1 MIGTGILWYER
12 GKGKPGAGEVRKSP
26 RFVISPVLQHL
37 NCNSMQK
44 DSHQLTRVWKCDRI
58 CNSQGLRHA
67 AALGQFARSDG
78 VLTLTKDQSY
88 RIFTPLLGFF

>member
-1 MIGTGILWYER
+1 
-12 GKGKPGAGEVRKSP
+12 
-26 RFVISPVLQHL
+26 
-37 NCNSMQK
+37 MQK

-88 RIFTPLLGFF
+88 RIKYFHTPAWFFLGAI